1 MKWHAERLA
10 AAAGDPTLETQQM
23 KFGLFTHIP
32 WPEGK
37 DPKQVLDH
45 TTEEVVYA
53 EEIGF
58 HSAWVAEH
66 HFSRYGLG
74 SSSLVFSASVAA
86 QTKKIRLGTAIL
98 VPPLHHPIK
107 LAEDAATLDLVSG
120 GRLDAGFGRGTAGY
134 EYAGYNVDQGESQ
147 ERFQETISIVQGL
160 WTTPGFSYS
169 GKYFDVE
176 EVNLVPPPMQKPHP
190 PIYIAATRTPAT
202 LDYVAASG
210 HPLIIGVVLDIVDAV
225 DLCHRYVEKSKEAGY
240 DVPISRIPFFRYVY
254 VGETKEQARK
264 DTEAELSWT
273 LDMGQWRRTF
283 ERGSE
288 VYHKMDDW
296 RKERTELP
304 TSNEHLY
311 DRRAIIGTPAQ
322 CVAQI
327 KELQSQGIEYFGCN
341 FSFGAMEQGKMLRSM
356 KLFAEEVMPHFN

>member
-1 MKWHAERLA
+1 
-10 AAAGDPTLETQQM
+10 M

-32 WPEGK
+32 WPEGME
-37 DPKQVLDH
+37 PKQVLDH

-53 EEIGF
+53 EELGF

-120 GRLDAGFGRGTAGY
+120 GRLDAGFGRGSAGY
-134 EYAGYNVDQGESQ
+134 EYAGYKIDRDESQ
-147 ERFQETISIVQGL
+147 GRFQETINMVQGL
-160 WTTPGFSYS
+160 WTTPGCSYK
-169 GKYFDVE
+169 GDYFEAE
-176 EVNLVPPPMQKPHP
+176 EVNLVPLPLQKPHP

-202 LDYVAASG
+202 MNFVISTG
-210 HPLIIGVVLDIVDAV
+210 HPLIIGVVLDTSDAV
-225 DLCHRYVEKSKEAGY
+225 DLCRTFTKMSKEAGHN
-240 DVPISRIPFFRYVY
+240 VPMSSIPFFRYFY
-254 VGETKEQARK
+254 VAETEEQARN
-264 DTEAELSWT
+264 DTAAALSWT
-273 LDMGQWRRTF
+273 MDMNQWRRTF
-283 ERGSE
+283 SQGSE

-296 RKERTELP
+296 LRDRTELP

-311 DRRAIIGTPAQ
+311 DRRAIIGTLEE

-327 KELQSQGIEYFGCN
+327 KESQSQGIEYFGCN
-341 FSFGAMEQGKMLRSM
+341 FSFGGMEQGKLLRSM
-356 KLFAEEVMPHFN
+356 KLFADEVMPHFD